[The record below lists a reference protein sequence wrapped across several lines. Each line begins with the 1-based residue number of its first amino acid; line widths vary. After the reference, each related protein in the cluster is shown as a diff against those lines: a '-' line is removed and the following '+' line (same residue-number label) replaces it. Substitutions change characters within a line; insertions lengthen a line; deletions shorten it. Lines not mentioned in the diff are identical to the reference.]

1 MSLQV
6 VQVGADSEGTAWD
19 RYVLDHPMAC
29 GYHLMAWRR
38 VIEDAFGHRTFYLMV
53 KDEHA
58 EVRGVLPLVF
68 VTSRF
73 FGRFLVSM
81 PFLNYGGVLADS
93 LDAQSALLQVAV
105 ALSEELKASHIE
117 LRQQQELDLKWTTKQ
132 HKVSMRLELPR
143 KFELIWNRFPSKIR
157 TKIRRAQKEGMIVR
171 VGGMEILEDF
181 YCVFSRN
188 MRDLG
193 TPVYGQKFFESILKT
208 FSKEARIL
216 AVYWKDQP
224 LAAGFLY
231 GFRNVLEIPWSSGN
245 RRYHSLKTNMLL
257 YSSVLEYG
265 CREGFGVVDFG
276 RSTPGSG
283 TYSFKEQWGARPVQ
297 LHWYYWLKHGVQLPE
312 LNPQN
317 PKYRIA
323 IKMWQKLPIFL
334 TKLVG
339 PHVVK
344 SIP

>member
-1 MSLQV
+1 
-6 VQVGADSEGTAWD
+6 
-19 RYVLDHPMAC
+19 
-29 GYHLMAWRR
+29 
-38 VIEDAFGHRTFYLMV
+38 
-53 KDEHA
+53 
-58 EVRGVLPLVF
+58 
-68 VTSRF
+68 
-73 FGRFLVSM
+73 M

-93 LDAQSALLQVAV
+93 LDAQSALLQAAV
-105 ALSEELKASHIE
+105 ALSKELKASHIE

-143 KFELIWNRFPSKIR
+143 QFELIWNRFPSKIR

-171 VGGMEILEDF
+171 VGGVEILPAF
-181 YCVFSRN
+181 YRVFARN

-193 TPVYGQKFFESILKT
+193 TPVCGQKFFESILKT

-216 AVYWKDQP
+216 AVYWQDQP

-231 GFRNVLEIPWSSGN
+231 GFRNVLEIPWSSGD

-257 YSSVLEYG
+257 YSSVLEYA

-297 LHWYYWLKHGVQLPE
+297 LHWYYWLNHGVQLPE

-344 SIP
+344 FIP